1 MGSIIILLHLKIEFL
16 FALLLNLFEMSADS
30 RIKKTFL
37 NVRIDLIFYLLTLI
51 LSFFSRSIFID
62 KLGDNFVGLTG
73 SIQNLLSFLNLAE
86 LGIGNAIGY
95 VLYTPIFNDD
105 KKKINELI
113 SVFGYLYCWVGRII
127 LIAGTILAGFLFLIF
142 PNTQFNF
149 YIIYFFYFSLLFSV
163 LIGYFANYKQV
174 LLGADQ
180 KNFMITAY
188 FQSVNI
194 TKTLTQIFILY
205 ITSNYY
211 IWISIELIFGIIYS
225 IILNRRINKIYPWLN
240 SEINKGRELFYVYL
254 EVMKYTKQLFIHKIS
269 FFVQYQTTPFLIY
282 SFVSLKVV
290 AYFGNYTIITD
301 KLSILINHVL
311 GNVSASIGNLIA
323 EGNKQKII
331 QVFWELIAIRF
342 YICGFVVYCIYHS
355 IEPFIV
361 LWLGKEYLLA
371 SSILNMLIVRFFMQI
386 TRGVTDQFLY
396 GYGLFYDTWAP
407 IAESV
412 IFLLIAIIG
421 GFYYGITGILS
432 GGIFSLFII
441 VHVWKPY
448 FLFSKGFKCSIF
460 SYWINWFKYLLAMS
474 ISFIISRYFNQ
485 LLIKIDPSNSYLN
498 WSLYS
503 LFIALIF
510 GVIYFVL
517 LYIVSPGMRT
527 FIKRIIK

>member
-1 MGSIIILLHLKIEFL
+1 
-16 FALLLNLFEMSADS
+16 MSADS

-37 NVRIDLIFYLLTLI
+37 NVRIDLIFYFLTLI
-51 LSFFSRSIFID
+51 LSFFSRSIFLK
-62 KLGDNFVGLTG
+62 KLGDDFVGLTG

-105 KKKINELI
+105 KKKINDLI
-113 SVFGYLYCWVGRII
+113 SVFGYLYCWVGKII

-149 YIIYFFYFSLLFSV
+149 CIIYFFYFSLLFSV

-180 KNFMITAY
+180 KNYMITAY
-188 FQSVNI
+188 FQSANI
-194 TKTLTQIFILY
+194 LKVLTQISLLY

-211 IWISIELIFGIIYS
+211 LWISIELVFGIIYS
-225 IILNRRINKIYPWLN
+225 IILNKKINKIYPWLN
-240 SEINKGRELFYVYL
+240 TEINKGKELVYAYS
-254 EVMKYTKQLFIHKIS
+254 EVIKYTKQLFIHKIS

-301 KLSILINHVL
+301 KIAILINHIL
-311 GNVSASIGNLIA
+311 GNIGASVGNLIA

-342 YICGFVVYCIYHS
+342 YISGFVIYCIYHL

-361 LWLGKEYLLA
+361 LWLGKDYLLA
-371 SSILNMLIVRFFMQI
+371 SSILNMLIIRFFMQI

-396 GYGLFYDTWAP
+396 GFGLFYDTWAP
-407 IAESV
+407 IAESI
-412 IFLLIAIIG
+412 IFLSIAIIG
-421 GFYYGITGILS
+421 GYYYGITGILS

-441 VHVWKPY
+441 VYIWKPC
-448 FLFSKGFKCSIF
+448 FLFSKGFKYSIF
-460 SYWINWFKYLLAMS
+460 SYWVNWFKYLLAMS
-474 ISFIISRYFNQ
+474 ISFMISKYCNELIIN
-485 LLIKIDPSNSYLN
+485 INPSSSYLN
-498 WSLYS
+498 WALYS
-503 LFIALIF
+503 LIISLNF
-510 GVIYFVL
+510 GVIYFII